1 MVVEMYNDI
10 DTQIQPLELQFQEL
24 DLPVYELEPMTSELD
39 LKPVKIDWLEAKSI
53 YVADRKITYRDIA
66 KKYKVSLKQVKKYG
80 SREGWREG
88 RQEVSNLADS
98 KVKESLADQ
107 AVSATK
113 RQIAQYQQA
122 QELAMAYVEVMQAK
136 VIERLDNAER
146 EERVVSFKE
155 LPNPALILAV
165 CKSLT
170 VAVNGERIC
179 LGLPTDIKAPAGWR
193 PPEQQKAEEQQ
204 ALNELNEYIAS
215 LSGL

>member
-39 LKPVKIDWLEAKSI
+39 LKPV
-53 YVADRKITYRDIA
+53 KITYRDIA